1 MGPQLRKN
9 KGIEQFRD
17 PRGKVLAVPTPAI
30 DRRVAAGG
38 AALFFVALLIGGA
51 LAGLLSEAASG
62 FDAAWAAFDGYLFRV
77 VRFTLWQAAL
87 STALSV
93 LPAIAVA
100 RALARHPRF
109 PGRRL
114 VLRLFAVPLALPA
127 IVAALGVLSLYGRA
141 GLFAV
146 PLSTLT
152 GEPWPG
158 IYGLSGILV
167 AHVFFNLPLA
177 TRFLLAAL
185 DTVPADQ
192 WRLASQLGMGRAA
205 AFRLVEWPVLRSS
218 LPAVAGLVF
227 MLCITSFTIVLTL
240 GGGPA
245 ATTLEVAI
253 YQALRFDFDPARAVA
268 LTVLQV
274 ALTAA
279 VVALLARLG
288 TDVTGEPGLSV
299 ARRRPPE
306 PAPLDTAF
314 NALAISLAAAFVL
327 GPMVSTVAAGLT
339 ADLGR
344 LATDPAVLRATATS
358 LALSGLAGLLAVAL
372 SLGLAAARLA
382 LAGRRSPGTAAAV
395 LASLAGTG
403 AGFVLVVPPIVIGAG
418 WFILARRFG
427 DPFLLA
433 PIMVVAVN
441 AVMAMPFA
449 LRALGPAYD
458 AAGASHDR
466 LCAGLGIAGFDRW
479 RLVDWPVLRR
489 PLATAFAF
497 AMALSLGD
505 LGVIALFGSDA
516 VETLPFLLLS
526 RMGAYR
532 TADAAG
538 LALVLGAVCLAL
550 VAVAD
555 RLGHGMPAAGDHAP

>member
-1 MGPQLRKN
+1 LGPQLRKN

-38 AALFFVALLIGGA
+38 AAIFFVALLIGGA

-205 AFRLVEWPVLRSS
+205 AFQLIEWPVLRSS

-245 ATTLEVAI
+245 ATTLEVAV
-253 YQALRFDFDPARAVA
+253 YQALRFDFDPARAVTFT
-268 LTVLQV
+268 LLQI
-274 ALTAA
+274 ALTAI
-279 VVALLARLG
+279 VMFVLARLG
-288 TDVTGEPGLSV
+288 ANAAIDANLPVSQRKFVAIRPPETALNAALIVLALIFVAGPIAATVISGLAADLSRLAGDVTVQQATATSIVLAILSAILSV
-299 ARRRPPE
+299 AI
-306 PAPLDTAF
+306 
-314 NALAISLAAAFVL
+314 ALSLAAA
-327 GPMVSTVAAGLT
+327 
-339 ADLGR
+339 R
-344 LATDPAVLRATATS
+344 Q
-358 LALSGLAGLLAVAL
+358 
-372 SLGLAAARLA
+372 A
-382 LAGRRSPGTAAAV
+382 LARRRAKRASV
-395 LASLAGTG
+395 LESLAGTG

-418 WFILARRFG
+418 WFVLLRHS
-427 DPFLLA
+427 DFLFAAA
-433 PIMVVAVN
+433 PIMVVTVN

-449 LRALGPAYD
+449 IRAIRPAYD
-458 AAGASHDR
+458 AAGERNDR
-466 LCAGLGIAGFDRW
+466 LCAQLGIAGWNRVK
-479 RLVDWPVLRR
+479 LIDWPMLRR
-489 PLATAFAF
+489 PIATGFAF

-505 LGVIALFGSDA
+505 LGVIALFGSDS
-516 VETLPFLLLS
+516 VQTLPYLLLARLGS
-526 RMGAYR
+526 YR
-532 TADAAG
+532 TDDAAG
-538 LALVLGAVCLAL
+538 LALFLGLLCLAL
-550 VAVAD
+550 VFLAD
-555 RLGHGMPAAGDHAP
+555 RFGREKLA